1 MKKLFTTLFCLLAVG
16 VAFAFAG
23 GAKEKKSDAMMA
35 PDPKAG
41 SAPNAMMA
49 EDPKKDGAM
58 MAEDPM
64 KKDDAM
70 MAEDPKKDGAM
81 MAEDPMK
88 KEETMMKQ
96 DSMMVDPAKAV
107 FDLRGLQPA
116 VLPYEGEAAA
126 QRLAADKRVVYFFA
140 ASWCP
145 TCKATY
151 EDLKVSAMKAPK
163 DLAIVVVDYDKETD
177 LKAKYGITYQHT
189 YVAIGPMGEKRSI
202 WSGSTKLSEIAMK
215 TPKK

>member
-1 MKKLFTTLFCLLAVG
+1 MKKLFTTLFCLLVVGAV
-16 VAFAFAG
+16 FAFAG
-23 GAKEKKSDAMMA
+23 GAKEKKDDAMMA
-35 PDPKAG
+35 DDPQKG
-41 SAPNAMMA
+41 
-49 EDPKKDGAM
+49 GAM

-70 MAEDPKKDGAM
+70 MAEDPMKKDDA
-81 MAEDPMK
+81 
-88 KEETMMKQ
+88 MMKQ

-116 VLPYEGEAAA
+116 VVPYEGEAAA

-151 EDLKVSAMKAPK
+151 EDLKVSAMKAPN
-163 DLAIVVVDYDKETD
+163 DLAIVVVDYDKEKD
-177 LKAKYGITYQHT
+177 LKAKYGVTYQHT
-189 YVAIGPMGEKRSI
+189 YVAIGPMGEKRSV